1 MNEFLFLFRS
11 EEKNIKTLSPDEM
24 QEYISK
30 WAAWTRKLND
40 SGKLKHGDKLSW
52 NEAKVLS
59 NSGNTVT
66 DGPFSGAKE
75 VIGGYMVIVAKDLQE
90 AAEIAKKCPIYDI
103 KGTLELRSCI
113 QNK

>member
-30 WAAWTRKLND
+30 WALWTRKLND

-52 NEAKVLS
+52 TEAKIFTDF
-59 NSGNTVT
+59 GNVVT
-66 DGPFSGAKE
+66 DVPYLESNE
-75 VIGGYMVIVAKDLQE
+75 VIIGYMVIVAKDIKD
-90 AAEIAKKCPIYDI
+90 ASEIAKECPIYDV
-103 KGTLELRSCI
+103 KGSLELRSCI
-113 QNK
+113 QNI